1 MSRRSAA
8 TLAAVLLLVVTGLLA
23 WRAPVGYTVYSP
35 GPTVN
40 VLGKGAGGKAILRV
54 SGHRVYRDDGGLRLV
69 TIYETGV
76 DDHVSLVSALIGWAD
91 PKVAVYPHDAV
102 YPEQASTTQ
111 VRRQAAEE
119 MTSSQDDAV
128 AAALHA
134 LHIPFHAAVSVAQV
148 DPKGPSAG
156 VLHVGDLIRSVA
168 GHRTPTTDALI
179 AAIQSRPPGTRLTLG
194 VVRHGTPRQVTV
206 TTAPLGPHGKQ
217 AKQSRIGVAIA
228 PSYAFPFTVKV
239 DLPRN
244 IGGPSAG
251 MMFALG
257 IYDVLTPGSLTHGRV
272 AAGTGTIDG
281 AGHVGEIGGIQQK
294 IAAAQRDGAH
304 LFLVPAG
311 NCAEALGA
319 DYDPHR
325 MRLARVSTFAQALH
339 VVRTW
344 AADPSA
350 DLPRCTR

>member
-8 TLAAVLLLVVTGLLA
+8 TLAAVVLLVVTGVLA

-40 VLGKGAGGKAILRV
+40 VLGNGEGGDPILRV
-54 SGHRVYRDDGGLRLV
+54 GGHRIYRDDGGLRLV

-76 DDHVSLVSALIGWAD
+76 DDHVSLVRALVGWVD

-102 YPEQASTTQ
+102 YPQQASTKE
-111 VRRQAAEE
+111 VRQQAAQE

-134 LHIPFHAAVSVAQV
+134 LHIPFHAVVTVAQV
-148 DPKGPSAG
+148 DPHGPSAG
-156 VLHVGDLIRSVA
+156 ALRAGDVIRSVE
-168 GHRTPTTDALI
+168 GRRTPTTSALI
-179 AAIQSRPPGTRLTLG
+179 KAVQSRPPGSRLALG
-194 VVRHGTPRQVTV
+194 VVRHGKARTVVV
-206 TTAPLGPHGKQ
+206 TTAPLGPHGTR
-217 AKQSRIGVAIA
+217 AKQSRIGVSIA
-228 PSYAFPFTVKV
+228 PSYAFPFRVKI
-239 DLPRN
+239 DLPTN

-272 AAGTGTIDG
+272 AAGTGTIDAQG
-281 AGHVGEIGGIQQK
+281 QVGEIGGIQQK
-294 IAAAQRDGAH
+294 IAAAQRDGAR
-304 LFLVPAG
+304 LFLVPSG

-319 DYDPHR
+319 DYDPSR
-325 MRLARVSTFAQALH
+325 MRLARVSTFTQALH